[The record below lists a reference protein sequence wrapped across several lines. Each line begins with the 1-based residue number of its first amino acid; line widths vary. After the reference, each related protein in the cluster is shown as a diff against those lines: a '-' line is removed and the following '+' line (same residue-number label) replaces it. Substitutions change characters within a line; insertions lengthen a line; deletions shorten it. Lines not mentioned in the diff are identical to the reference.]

1 MNNLNSINNSGVP
14 YYFPA
19 DIAKEGDQYVRISNF
34 FKTRVGDNGK
44 VLPFKWYDQGRVMN
58 VHGCIPFIQGLIG
71 KFSTD
76 ENDEVIMASD
86 ASYREWQGSTANAHD
101 GGFIDYILE
110 DQMFPQEGI
119 FKGHFG
125 LKDGNG
131 NVLTSVNIIFEVLG
145 NDLRVGET
153 VKYYVAELE
162 NLKNQYKIDGEQA
175 IDDLYQKYQ
184 NDVVQVQ
191 NALHTN
197 NASLDALSTTV
208 KGLNANIQANNVVT
222 RPEFDRLSNEI
233 VTRLSQMNTTPDY
246 YENYN
251 SMIAA
256 NPNGTQNLCVTS
268 DNQHKWLYINSKWVD
283 LGDFSYAGIAPQLK
297 QDLYSGDHDNAL
309 INPDLKNDA
318 YNWTR
323 DSKWDV
329 DPAHAIGNSMAYGC
343 LVQNA
348 AEDENHAFFQ
358 KDISVTKRS
367 VLSCGVKVNTK
378 GLNQGALQLLFR
390 DASNEVIDSA
400 VFKVQLPTDTYADYK
415 QIKLENIAI
424 PANAETAAFSV
435 VMENGCN
442 GLLVFCQPQINF
454 DSTLSPYTISDL
466 KISDKI
472 TDNILSNPDFKNS
485 AANWGR
491 TSSKWELDTEHSINN
506 SMAYGIY
513 LTTVPDNPETFYQK
527 NISVAKHSTLSC
539 GLKVNTNTLQ
549 FAQVQLLFRDVSST
563 VIDSAVFT
571 VQLPTNTYADYKQI
585 KLENIAIPANA
596 ETAAFSV
603 AMQGTGLLIICQP
616 QMNFGSSLLPYS
628 LNDLTNE
635 KTDHDNLLTN
645 PDLKNNAVTWTKDPE
660 WELDT
665 EHSINNSKAY
675 GINLTSAPNSPKTFY
690 QANIPVAKQKRI
702 SCGVLAN
709 ALNNAG
715 SVIQLLFRD
724 ANNTVIDSAVFTN
737 AIPTNTGGKAVLI
750 KLENIAIPANA
761 ETAAFSVAMQ
771 GTGVLVIC
779 RPQMNFGSSLLPYS
793 LNDVVNKNDTFG
805 NLPYFNFGISKDTV
819 GEKWVKAPF
828 TYHRESTTIRGF
840 AQIAIQ
846 GDSSRAYPKKNYK
859 IKLFSDEDC
868 QTKFKIRLKLNWA
881 KTNKFNLK
889 ANWIDASQ
897 SRNLVNASLMANAT
911 SVTEFAK
918 SEVEDKLSYTQSYG
932 QMEGFPGLVQFN
944 GMSNGLYSFNTK
956 KDDIIFGMDGIEK
969 TAAIAVLDNEKAPAS
984 QRLVVPSAKLD
995 NVAYADELHDTP
1007 DPELVTN
1014 WSKWLDFLNNSTDD
1028 DFKTKVSNYI
1038 DLNAAIN
1045 IYLFGVM
1052 SREYD
1057 YYSKSILFLTWDN
1070 GNYFYPI
1077 AYDLDS
1083 TWGQNV
1089 TGAIEGNPQ
1098 DENWGFS
1105 TERSDSADGKYVSNA
1120 GWNKLFERLYKLF
1133 KPEIKRQ
1140 YQHLRSTV
1148 WRTDQILN
1156 QFKNYM
1162 SEIPEEAIEYDHE
1175 LWNIP
1180 SADTNNYEQLHHVI
1194 TQRSNQMDRW
1204 INHLE
1209 E

>member
-1 MNNLNSINNSGVP
+1 M
-14 YYFPA
+14 
-19 DIAKEGDQYVRISNF
+19 
-34 FKTRVGDNGK
+34 
-44 VLPFKWYDQGRVMN
+44 
-58 VHGCIPFIQGLIG
+58 
-71 KFSTD
+71 
-76 ENDEVIMASD
+76 
-86 ASYREWQGSTANAHD
+86 
-101 GGFIDYILE
+101 
-110 DQMFPQEGI
+110 
-119 FKGHFG
+119 
-125 LKDGNG
+125 
-131 NVLTSVNIIFEVLG
+131 
-145 NDLRVGET
+145 
-153 VKYYVAELE
+153 
-162 NLKNQYKIDGEQA
+162 
-175 IDDLYQKYQ
+175 
-184 NDVVQVQ
+184 
-191 NALHTN
+191 
-197 NASLDALSTTV
+197 
-208 KGLNANIQANNVVT
+208 
-222 RPEFDRLSNEI
+222 
-233 VTRLSQMNTTPDY
+233 
-246 YENYN
+246 
-251 SMIAA
+251 
-256 NPNGTQNLCVTS
+256 
-268 DNQHKWLYINSKWVD
+268 
-283 LGDFSYAGIAPQLK
+283 
-297 QDLYSGDHDNAL
+297 
-309 INPDLKNDA
+309 
-318 YNWTR
+318 
-323 DSKWDV
+323 
-329 DPAHAIGNSMAYGC
+329 
-343 LVQNA
+343 
-348 AEDENHAFFQ
+348 
-358 KDISVTKRS
+358 
-367 VLSCGVKVNTK
+367 
-378 GLNQGALQLLFR
+378 
-390 DASNEVIDSA
+390 
-400 VFKVQLPTDTYADYK
+400 
-415 QIKLENIAI
+415 
-424 PANAETAAFSV
+424 
-435 VMENGCN
+435 
-442 GLLVFCQPQINF
+442 
-454 DSTLSPYTISDL
+454 
-466 KISDKI
+466 
-472 TDNILSNPDFKNS
+472 
-485 AANWGR
+485 
-491 TSSKWELDTEHSINN
+491 
-506 SMAYGIY
+506 
-513 LTTVPDNPETFYQK
+513 
-527 NISVAKHSTLSC
+527 AKHSTLSC

-549 FAQVQLLFRDVSST
+549 FAQVQLLFRDANNKI
-563 VIDSAVFT
+563 IDSAVFK

-585 KLENIAIPANA
+585 KLENIAIPTNA

-665 EHSINNSKAY
+665 EHGINNSKAY

-690 QANIPVAKQKRI
+690 QANIPVAKQKLI

-724 ANNTVIDSAVFTN
+724 ANNAIIDSAVFTN
-737 AIPTNTGGKAVLI
+737 SIPTNTGGKYILI
-750 KLENIAIPANA
+750 KLENIAIPTNA
-761 ETAAFSVAMQ
+761 ETAAFSVVMQ

-805 NLPYFNFGISKDTV
+805 NLPYFNFEIPKDSI

-828 TYHRESTTIRGF
+828 TYHRESTTITGF

-859 IKLFSDEDC
+859 VKLFSDEDC
-868 QTKFKIRLKLNWA
+868 KTKFKIRLKSNWA

-889 ANWIDASQ
+889 ANWIDATQ

-918 SEVEDKLSYTQSYG
+918 AEVEDKLSYTQSYG

-944 GMSNGLYSFNTK
+944 GMLNGLYSFNTK
-956 KDDIIFGMDGIEK
+956 KDDIIFGMKNSGK
-969 TAAIAVLDNEKAPAS
+969 AAAVSVLDNEKAPAS
-984 QRLVVPSAKLD
+984 QLLRVSSAKLD

-1162 SEIPEEAIEYDHE
+1162 SEIPEEAIEYDQQ

-1180 SADTNNYEQLHHVI
+1180 SADTNNYEQLHHII
-1194 TQRSNQMDRW
+1194 TQRSNQMDKW

>member
-1 MNNLNSINNSGVP
+1 MTNSINNNGVP

-19 DIAKEGDQYVRISNF
+19 DIAKEGGQYVRISNF

-58 VHGCIPFIQGLIG
+58 VHGFIPFIRGLIG

-76 ENDEVIMASD
+76 DNGEVIMAPD

-153 VKYYVAELE
+153 VKYYVGELE

-329 DPAHAIGNSMAYGC
+329 DPAHTIGNSLAYGC

-348 AEDENHAFFQ
+348 AKDENHSFFQ
-358 KDISVTKRS
+358 KDIFVAKRS

-400 VFKVQLPTDTYADYK
+400 VFKVQLPADTYADYK
-415 QIKLENIAI
+415 Q
-424 PANAETAAFSV
+424 
-435 VMENGCN
+435 
-442 GLLVFCQPQINF
+442 
-454 DSTLSPYTISDL
+454 
-466 KISDKI
+466 
-472 TDNILSNPDFKNS
+472 
-485 AANWGR
+485 
-491 TSSKWELDTEHSINN
+491 
-506 SMAYGIY
+506 
-513 LTTVPDNPETFYQK
+513 
-527 NISVAKHSTLSC
+527 
-539 GLKVNTNTLQ
+539 
-549 FAQVQLLFRDVSST
+549 
-563 VIDSAVFT
+563 
-571 VQLPTNTYADYKQI
+571 
-585 KLENIAIPANA
+585 
-596 ETAAFSV
+596 
-603 AMQGTGLLIICQP
+603 
-616 QMNFGSSLLPYS
+616 
-628 LNDLTNE
+628 
-635 KTDHDNLLTN
+635 
-645 PDLKNNAVTWTKDPE
+645 
-660 WELDT
+660 
-665 EHSINNSKAY
+665 
-675 GINLTSAPNSPKTFY
+675 
-690 QANIPVAKQKRI
+690 
-702 SCGVLAN
+702 
-709 ALNNAG
+709 
-715 SVIQLLFRD
+715 
-724 ANNTVIDSAVFTN
+724 
-737 AIPTNTGGKAVLI
+737 I

>member
-1 MNNLNSINNSGVP
+1 MDLNIVNNGKP
-14 YYFPA
+14 YFFRF
-19 DIAKEGDQYVRISNF
+19 DVAKEAGEIARITDYL
-34 FKTRVGDNGK
+34 KTRVSDNGK
-44 VLPFKWYDQGRVMN
+44 KVPIKWFDQGQAMD
-58 VHGCIPFIQGLIG
+58 VHGMSPFIQGGVGHYTKDDNGEMLP
-71 KFSTD
+71 S
-76 ENDEVIMASD
+76 SD
-86 ASYREWQGSTANAHD
+86 VVYREWYGTPADVTDD
-101 GGFIDYILE
+101 GVVYYTLE
-110 DQMFPQEGI
+110 DQFFCKQGEFNG
-119 FKGHFG
+119 FFG
-125 LKDGNG
+125 LRDSQG
-131 NVLTSVNIIFEVLG
+131 NVLTSVNIIFQILG
-145 NDLRVGET
+145 NDLRITKSKEF
-153 VKYYVAELE
+153 YIDELE
-162 NLKNQYKIDGEQA
+162 NLKNKFKNDGNQA

-197 NASLDALSTTV
+197 NASLETLSTTV
-208 KGLNANIQANNVVT
+208 NGLNANIQANNVVT

-233 VTRLSQMNTTPDY
+233 VNRLSQMNTKPDY

-251 SMIAA
+251 SMVAA

-283 LGDFSYAGIAPQLK
+283 LGNFSYADIAPQLK
-297 QDLYSGDHDNAL
+297 QDLYNNDHDNVL

-323 DSKWDV
+323 DSKWDI
-329 DPAHAIGNSMAYGC
+329 DPSHAIGNSMAYGC
-343 LVQNA
+343 FVQNA
-348 AEDENHAFFQ
+348 AKDESHSFFQ

-378 GLNQGALQLLFR
+378 DLTQGTFQLLFR
-390 DASNEVIDSA
+390 DANNQIINSS
-400 VFKVQLPTDTYADYK
+400 VFK
-415 QIKLENIAI
+415 
-424 PANAETAAFSV
+424 
-435 VMENGCN
+435 
-442 GLLVFCQPQINF
+442 
-454 DSTLSPYTISDL
+454 
-466 KISDKI
+466 
-472 TDNILSNPDFKNS
+472 
-485 AANWGR
+485 
-491 TSSKWELDTEHSINN
+491 
-506 SMAYGIY
+506 
-513 LTTVPDNPETFYQK
+513 
-527 NISVAKHSTLSC
+527 
-539 GLKVNTNTLQ
+539 
-549 FAQVQLLFRDVSST
+549 
-563 VIDSAVFT
+563 

-596 ETAAFSV
+596 ETAAFTVVMENGCNGLLIFCQPQINFDSTLSPYTISDLKIGDKIPDNILYNPDFQNSATGWSRTSSKWELDTEHSINNSIAYGIYLTTAPDNPETFYQANIPVDKHSTLSCGIKVNTNTLQFAQVQLLFRDANNQIINSSVFKVQLPTNTYADYKQIKLENIAIPTNAKTAAFTV

-616 QMNFGSSLLPYS
+616 QMNFGTSLLPYS

-635 KTDHDNLLTN
+635 KIDHDNLLSN
-645 PDLKNNAVTWTKDPE
+645 PDLKNNAVTWTRDPE

-675 GINLTSAPNSPKTFY
+675 GINLTSVPNSPKTFY

-709 ALNNAG
+709 ALNNTK

-724 ANNTVIDSAVFTN
+724 SNNQIIDSSVFTN
-737 AIPTNTGGKAVLI
+737 AIPTNTGGKAILI
-750 KLENIAIPANA
+750 KLENIAIPTNA

-771 GTGVLVIC
+771 GTGALVIC
-779 RPQMNFGSSLLPYS
+779 RPQMNFGTSLLPYS

-805 NLPYFNFGISKDTV
+805 DLPYFNFEISKDTV
-819 GEKWVKAPF
+819 GDKWVKAPF
-828 TYHRESTTIRGF
+828 TYHRESTTLTGF

-868 QTKFKIRLKLNWA
+868 KTKFKIRLKSNWA

-889 ANWIDASQ
+889 ANWIDATQ

-918 SEVEDKLSYTQSYG
+918 AEVEDKLSYTQSYG

-956 KDDIIFGMDGIEK
+956 KDDIIFGMEDSEK

-984 QRLVVPSAKLD
+984 QLLGVPSAKLD

-1105 TERSDSADGKYVSNA
+1105 TERSDSNDGKYIANV

-1148 WRTDQILN
+1148 WRTDQILT

-1162 SEIPEEAIEYDHE
+1162 SKIPEEAIDYDQQ

-1180 SADTNNYEQLHHVI
+1180 SADTNNYEQLHHII